1 MDWDRLIGND
11 SLISHPPRSL
21 DSDVKLIGWFD
32 EKIDILKRLWAG
44 AA

>member
-1 MDWDRLIGND
+1 MEWDRLIGND
-11 SLISHPPRSL
+11 SLISHPPCSL